1 MKNQILQKIRPF
13 LESYKKN
20 FLVFLEVMLSVIPV
34 IIIAVCGISLGA
46 FFLSQQT
53 KYLFIF
59 LGTLVGAPLLQTT
72 SEHLEQ
78 FFAKHTRD

>member
-1 MKNQILQKIRPF
+1 
-13 LESYKKN
+13 
-20 FLVFLEVMLSVIPV
+20 
-34 IIIAVCGISLGA
+34 LGA